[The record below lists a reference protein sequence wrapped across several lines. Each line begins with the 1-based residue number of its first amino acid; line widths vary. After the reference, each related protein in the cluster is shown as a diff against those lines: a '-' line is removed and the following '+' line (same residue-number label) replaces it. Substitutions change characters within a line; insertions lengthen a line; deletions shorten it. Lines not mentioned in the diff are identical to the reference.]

1 MWYFS
6 ILIFKKNF
14 SGHNNAIYSWNGL
27 DEDLKV
33 PEGVNELWNQIIT
46 IIYHYIYW
54 RLEIQWNDINYSFF
68 SFVLKDQPYA
78 SGRINTKMRR
88 LHIAIN
94 ECYICISR
102 MEFIPR
108 DVTISTL
115 HVLIDDE
122 MNYIWRKPLHFINT
136 LSRKTTQI
144 SLYEYKLFKKSYSLK
159 ICL

>member
-1 MWYFS
+1 MEWIGWGFEGARRGKWTVKSNYNNHISLYLLTIGATVKWYK
-6 ILIFKKNF
+6 IF
-14 SGHNNAIYSWNGL
+14 
-27 DEDLKV
+27 
-33 PEGVNELWNQIIT
+33 
-46 IIYHYIYW
+46 
-54 RLEIQWNDINYSFF
+54 FF
-68 SFVLKDQPYA
+68 SFVLKDQSYA